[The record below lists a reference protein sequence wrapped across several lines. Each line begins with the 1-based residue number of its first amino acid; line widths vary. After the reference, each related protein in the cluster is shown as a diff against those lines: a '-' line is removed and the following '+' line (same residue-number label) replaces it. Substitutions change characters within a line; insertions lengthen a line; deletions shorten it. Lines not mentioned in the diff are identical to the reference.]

1 MSGLIESI
9 KAHWSRVPCGGCGSV
24 YPKLCFSVRDQRCAN
39 RKEVLTIAADCEV
52 AIAERENIN
61 DRVEAFKQDEDRLH
75 ETLARED
82 VYIKSLEAAVEE
94 ARNRRRK
101 TREEHNT
108 RWADFT
114 KNFDGHRDT
123 FNKSSHLVNRLHEAT
138 RRMYAL
144 DPRRITDHSLE
155 DHDRSEENKENIGPQ
170 REVCSITPPT
180 YLTSDDIRPSEGE
193 WTCMM
198 REGTTKYHAVANW
211 VLATLDAQPEF
222 DRRVGV
228 SDNGQT
234 LSSARRPRRQMSC
247 GQRHRYRPYY
257 SRG

>member
-82 VYIKSLEAAVEE
+82 VYIKSLEVALEE

-101 TREEHNT
+101 TCEEHNT

-114 KNFDGHRDT
+114 KNFDGHRDMI
-123 FNKSSHLVNRLHEAT
+123 NKSGHLVNRLHEAMG
-138 RRMYAL
+138 RMYAL
-144 DPRRITDHSLE
+144 NPRRFTDHSLE
-155 DHDRSEENKENIGPQ
+155 DHDRSEENKENIGP
-170 REVCSITPPT
+170 RWEICSITPST
-180 YLTSDDIRPSEGE
+180 YLASDDMRPSGGE
-193 WTCMM
+193 SACMTRNLKLIEELVSAVVTTHFHR
-198 REGTTKYHAVANW
+198 REDHGDKSVAVNGIGTDRTIVEVDNCSGVAE
-211 VLATLDAQPEF
+211 P
-222 DRRVGV
+222 
-228 SDNGQT
+228 
-234 LSSARRPRRQMSC
+234 P
-247 GQRHRYRPYY
+247 
-257 SRG
+257 SRGSWHIHI